1 MKQLMNTLYLTTP
14 GTYVKRV
21 GESVEIHIDNEKKM
35 EVPFLHLNGI
45 VCFGNILISPG
56 IIQRFSEENRP
67 IVWHD
72 SHGRFKARLIGPTN
86 GNVLLRKSQINAVDD
101 DERKFAIARNIV
113 AGKIKNAREVV
124 QRGVRDDAHQE
135 SQNECKIISKKL
147 AYAIKKISPDYP
159 STKNDMEFLRGIE
172 GNAAR
177 DYFSVFGKLIHTNAD
192 FFQFTKRT
200 RRPPKDPV
208 NALLSFLYT
217 ILLNDCVSA
226 LEGIGL
232 DPQFGFLHEIRPGRP
247 SLGLDLMEELRPIF
261 VDRMVLTLINRKQI
275 VPKDFQD
282 RPGGAILLK
291 KDARKKVIIAY
302 QEKKQSERHHPVINQ
317 KVSLGLIP
325 HVQARLLARHLRGD
339 VEQYIPFYFR

>member
-67 IVWHD
+67 IIWHD
-72 SHGRFKARLIGPTN
+72 SHGRFKARLVGPTN
-86 GNVLLRKSQINAVDD
+86 GNVFLRKAQINAVDD
-101 DERKFAIARNIV
+101 GNRKFSIARNIV
-113 AGKIKNAREVV
+113 AGKIRNTREVI
-124 QRGVRDDAHQE
+124 QRGVRDEAHTE
-135 SQNECKIISKKL
+135 YQNDCKVISKKL
-147 AYAIKKISPDYP
+147 KHSIERISPNYP
-159 STKNDMEFLRGIE
+159 GLKKEMVFIRGIE

-192 FFQFTKRT
+192 YFVFNKRT
-200 RRPPKDPV
+200 RRPPRDPV
-208 NALLSFLYT
+208 NALLSYLYT
-217 ILLNDCVSA
+217 ILLSDCVSA

-247 SLGLDLMEELRPIF
+247 SLGLDLMEELRSIL
-261 VDRMVLTLINRKQI
+261 VDRLVLTLINRRQI
-275 VPKDFQD
+275 VPKDFQE
-282 RPGGAILLK
+282 RPGGAILLE

-302 QEKKQSERHHPVINQ
+302 QERKQDERHHPVINQ
-317 KVSLGLIP
+317 QVSLGLIP